1 MLLRVAL
8 FLHVIAAIFWVG
20 GMLFLTLVVAPYLI
34 SIPDPKERSKIYQ
47 VVGKKYRFFGWV
59 AIITL
64 LVTGP
69 IILYTLYGIDLDA
82 AMSPSFYGS
91 RLGTTLYLKL
101 ALVVVIVLS
110 SLLHDF
116 WIGPKAKTSPAL
128 SRYARIFGRGNLVI
142 ALLIVMVA
150 VMLRAGGL

>member
-1 MLLRVAL
+1 MLLKVAL

-34 SIPDPKERSKIYQ
+34 SIPDPKERAKIYQ
-47 VVGKKYRFFGWV
+47 VVGTKYRLFGWV

-69 IILYTLYGIDLDA
+69 VILYTLYGVNLDVA
-82 AMSPSFYGS
+82 TSQSFYGS
-91 RLGTTLYLKL
+91 GFGHALYLKL
-101 ALVVVIVLS
+101 ALVVIIVVS

-116 WIGPKAKTSPAL
+116 WLGPKAKSSPAL

-142 ALLIVMVA
+142 ALLIVILA
-150 VMLRAGGL
+150 VIVRAGGL